1 MSAMKLD
8 RCAALP
14 GRSGAAALLGLCAD
28 SLPPSS
34 GRRLAKS
41 LPGSDPDSF
50 RNGLRVRPHTHTRDA
65 GFDLLPETLA
75 EDSA

>member
-1 MSAMKLD
+1 
-8 RCAALP
+8 
-14 GRSGAAALLGLCAD
+14 
-28 SLPPSS
+28 
-34 GRRLAKS
+34 LAKS